1 MAAPMRAANRA
12 SVRALEVHQT
22 RSSSVSSQD
31 HPAREFY
38 RRKANAHDDDDN
50 DEDEEDDDDDQE
62 DEELAVIR
70 EPDEC

>member
-1 MAAPMRAANRA
+1 MAVRAANRA

-38 RRKANAHDDDDN
+38 RRNANGS
-50 DEDEEDDDDDQE
+50 
-62 DEELAVIR
+62 LATFAEIR
-70 EPDEC
+70 QQQLILPTSLHAAA